1 MDTKTLIQGYPIS
14 RYTLS
19 IGAIALLYL
28 TVAYLTTVIIDF
40 HTIPPICPVV
50 GIALGLL
57 SAYGIRF
64 WPGVALGS
72 WACALVLGASSAG
85 AIAAA
90 VSHTTGAA
98 IGVYVLRL
106 WGWQPKLMKLKQVLE
121 PIFWGAILSTGI
133 AAFLDTVLGLWLHT
147 IHSQRGFEHLWRMWL
162 GEGMGV
168 LLITPILVYGITRW
182 SVGKG
187 VALEAPKFFSHKMET
202 AIVVVFG
209 LALSYLVFGLPH
221 LEWIDD
227 RWTQTL
233 MNLPLEYLCFPLVVW
248 AACRYG
254 AMGVFLTSLSI
265 AILALMG
272 LSHGE
277 GLFMA
282 KSQTQ
287 DGAIFGLEVFMVSI
301 EIAALILVGSL
312 TELQLTNQVL
322 HHHED
327 RISEE
332 MTRKETAIAQLE
344 ATVEQQK
351 QQLQDYQDA
360 LERSNQ
366 LKNCLFQAIAHDLRT
381 TLMGMVMFHQN
392 LLKKPG
398 ETLSVRRS
406 LLEKLTEG
414 GDRQLQKLNT
424 LLEVATLDGNRMAIA
439 SQPVNLAL
447 VLEGVLED
455 FQAYFAA
462 NQVRLNYHREPLP
475 PVDADPQSIKRVF
488 EHLLSNAVKHNPPG
502 VEIQIQFHIDLSQ
515 GVSCWVIDNGVG
527 IAPDQLP
534 SLFSLDPQ
542 ASKGQNRSALTG
554 ISLGLYQCDR
564 ILAAHGGKLTVESCP
579 TQGSRFGFNLPR
591 LRLNSVN
598 LS

>member
-28 TVAYLTTVIIDF
+28 TVAYLTIVILDF
-40 HTIPPICPVV
+40 HTIPPICPVA

-57 SAYGIRF
+57 LAYGIRF

-72 WACALVLGASSAG
+72 WICALVLGASFPG

-90 VSHTTGAA
+90 ISHTTGAA
-98 IGVYVLRL
+98 IGVYVLRW
-106 WGWQPKLMKLKQVLE
+106 WGWQPKLMKLKRVLE
-121 PIFWGAILSTGI
+121 LIFWGAIVSTGI

-147 IHSQRGFEHLWRMWL
+147 ISSQGGFEHLWRMWL
-162 GEGMGV
+162 GESMGV

-182 SVGKG
+182 SVRKG
-187 VALEAPKFFSHKMET
+187 LALECPDSLTHKIER
-202 AIVVVFG
+202 AIVLVLG

-221 LEWIDD
+221 LGWIDD
-227 RWTQTL
+227 RSVQSL
-233 MNLPLEYLCFPLVVW
+233 VNIPLEYLCFPFVVW

-265 AILALMG
+265 AILAFMG
-272 LSHGE
+272 LSDE
-277 GLFMA
+277 QGLFIARA
-282 KSQTQ
+282 KTQ
-287 DGAIFGLEVFMVSI
+287 EEAIFALEVFMVSI
-301 EIAALILVGSL
+301 EIAAMILVGTL

-322 HHHED
+322 RHHQD
-327 RISEE
+327 RLSEE
-332 MTRKETAIAQLE
+332 MTRKEMAIAQLQ

-351 QQLQDYQDA
+351 QQLQEYQEA
-360 LERSNQ
+360 LNHSNQ

-381 TLMGMVMFHQN
+381 TLMGMVMFYQN

-406 LLEKLTEG
+406 LLEKLRDG

-424 LLEVATLDGNRMAIA
+424 LLEVATLDDNPMAIA

-455 FQAYFAA
+455 FQTYFAD
-462 NQVRLNYHREPLP
+462 NGVHLNYYQPEQLPL
-475 PVDADPQSIKRVF
+475 VDADPQYIRRVF

-502 VEIQIQFHIDLSQ
+502 VEIQIQFPIDLSN

-527 IAPDQLP
+527 IAPDKLP
-534 SLFSLDPQ
+534 YLFSLDPQ
-542 ASKGQNRSALTG
+542 ASNGQTRRLLTG

-564 ILAAHGGKLTVESCP
+564 ILAAHGGRLSVESYP
-579 TQGSRFGFNLPR
+579 TQGSRFGFNLPER
-591 LRLNSVN
+591 RSD
-598 LS
+598 